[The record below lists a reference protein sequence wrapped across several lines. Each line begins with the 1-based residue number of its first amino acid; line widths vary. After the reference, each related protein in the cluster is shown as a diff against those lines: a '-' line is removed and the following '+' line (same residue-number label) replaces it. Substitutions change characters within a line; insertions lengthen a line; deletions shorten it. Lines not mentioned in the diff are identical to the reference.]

1 MITAEDAAEL
11 EAWGGLAL
19 SGRAMPGVWSV
30 RVGGVG
36 YELSRKRADGRDG
49 EVVTVKGRKMASVS
63 ITGRVWRRDQLAE
76 LLTAIERI
84 VPQPKKGDATPV
96 AIDSRATDAH
106 RIDAVIIET
115 VGGPDLAD
123 GVWTVTLEA
132 FEWRPPP
139 PPARGAGGSVTR
151 TPTMQQA
158 TPTADSTQALLDQL
172 AGITAQ
178 AKVAGALS
186 SAGDAALAASEAVAS
201 APGKLQQYL
210 PPSLGGPEWG
220 PE

>member
-11 EAWGGLAL
+11 EAWGGLTLA
-19 SGRAMPGVWSV
+19 GRVLPGVWSV
-30 RVGGVG
+30 RVAGVG
-36 YELSRKRADGRDG
+36 YELARKRADGRDG
-49 EVVTVKGRKMASVS
+49 ETVTIKGRRMASVS
-63 ITGRVWRRDQLAE
+63 ISGRVWRRDQLAE
-76 LLTAIERI
+76 LLRALERI
-84 VPQPKKGDATPV
+84 VPQPRKGDALPV
-96 AIDSRATDAH
+96 SIDARATDAH
-106 RIDAVIIET
+106 RIDAVVVESIS
-115 VGGPDLAD
+115 GPDLSD

-139 PPARGAGGSVTR
+139 PARGAGGSVAR

-210 PPSLGGPEWG
+210 PPSLGGPEWE
-220 PE
+220 P